1 MRKGTSNPK
10 KNSDA
15 HHSLSPVWV
24 FAPTE
29 ERKKEQSSFKK
40 IKATKGS
47 SRSLYLALISRV
59 LTARLERE
67 KESPVI
73 KLGIRHPRK
82 KERKKVST

>member
-1 MRKGTSNPK
+1 MKIVLFIFIQENKGY
-10 KNSDA
+10 
-15 HHSLSPVWV
+15 V
-24 FAPTE
+24 
-29 ERKKEQSSFKK
+29 
-40 IKATKGS
+40 I
-47 SRSLYLALISRV
+47 SLYLALISRV